1 MKYSAIERARDEFPV
16 RRLCAVLG
24 VSESGYYAW
33 LKHEPSLRERENAS
47 LRESICALWRQFRG
61 IYGAPRIHAELR
73 DQGVKVGRHRVARL
87 MRQAGIRG
95 KTPCKR
101 RPRTTQSDP
110 THPVAPN
117 LLDRQF
123 TAHRPDTVWLTD
135 ITYIDTDEGYLY
147 LAGVMDLYSRQIVGL
162 AMADHLR
169 TELVETALDM
179 AVTHRCPPPDLLH
192 HSDRGSQYTSHD
204 YRQRVLDCGM
214 ILSMSRTGECLD
226 NAPMES
232 FWATLKRECAD
243 VPFAN
248 HAQARS
254 EIFSYIMGFYNR
266 QRRHSALGY
275 VSPMAFEQ
283 RSERDLR
290 TPLI

>member
-1 MKYSAIERARDEFPV
+1 MKYSAIERARDAFPV

-33 LKHEPSLRERENAS
+33 LKHEPSQRALENVRLRET
-47 LRESICALWRQFRG
+47 ICALWRQFQG

-95 KTPCKR
+95 KAPSKR

-123 TAHRPDTVWLTD
+123 TANRPNAVWLTD

-179 AVTHRCPPPDLLH
+179 AVMHRCPPPICF
-192 HSDRGSQYTSHD
+192 T
-204 YRQRVLDCGM
+204 
-214 ILSMSRTGECLD
+214 IPTG
-226 NAPMES
+226 
-232 FWATLKRECAD
+232 
-243 VPFAN
+243 
-248 HAQARS
+248 
-254 EIFSYIMGFYNR
+254 
-266 QRRHSALGY
+266 
-275 VSPMAFEQ
+275 
-283 RSERDLR
+283 
-290 TPLI
+290 